1 MPNIDLYLQTCIDQ
15 KCSDLHIAS
24 DSPICV
30 RQLGRLLPI
39 TEKPL
44 GAEEA
49 EALIFEIL
57 DPATLA
63 RLKEELEVDG
73 TYSLANGERFR
84 YNAFRQRKGWD
95 AVFRHFSSKV
105 RTIDELGL
113 PPILKKFA
121 DANQGMILITGP
133 GRCGKSTTCAALVD
147 YLNETTEE
155 NIITIED
162 PIEYLHHRKQSV
174 VNQRGV
180 GPHTA
185 SFTSALRSALR
196 EDPDIIMVGEM
207 RDHETM
213 SLALTAAETGHLVIG
228 TLHTG
233 SATAT
238 VSRVVSLFPAGEQP
252 QAITSLAENLVG
264 IVSQR
269 LLVNAEGNGMV
280 AAFEILVN
288 IMAVSNV
295 IREGE
300 FFKIP
305 SLITT
310 GTLHGMQ
317 TMETSLKGLVAAKKI
332 TQALANEIMAE
343 EA

>member
-1 MPNIDLYLQTCIDQ
+1 MANLDLYLQTCIDQ
-15 KCSDLHIAS
+15 KCSDLHIAA

-39 TEKPL
+39 SEGPL
-44 GAEEA
+44 PPAEA

-57 DPATLA
+57 DPATLG

-73 TYSLANGERFR
+73 TYSLPNGERFR
-84 YNAFRQRKGWD
+84 YNAYRQRKGWD
-95 AVFRHFSSKV
+95 AVFRHFSPQV
-105 RTIDELGL
+105 RTIDGLGL

-185 SFTSALRSALR
+185 SFSSALRSALR

-233 SATAT
+233 SATST

-252 QAITSLAENLVG
+252 QAIVSLAENLVG

-288 IMAVSNV
+288 VMAVSNV

-317 TMETSLKGLVAAKKI
+317 TMETALKGLVAAKKI
-332 TQALANEIMAE
+332 TQAVADEILAE
-343 EA
+343 ET

>member
-1 MPNIDLYLQTCIDQ
+1 MAKVDSYLQACVDQ
-15 KCSDLHIAS
+15 KGSDLHVAS
-24 DSPICV
+24 GSPVCI
-30 RQLGRLLPI
+30 RRLGRLLPF
-39 TEKPL
+39 TPESL
-44 GAEEA
+44 SAQECED
-49 EALIFEIL
+49 LIFEIL
-57 DPATLA
+57 EPATLE
-63 RLKEELEVDG
+63 RLKAEWEVDS
-73 TYSLANGERFR
+73 TYTLANGERFR
-84 YNAFRQRKGWD
+84 INAYRQRKGWD
-95 AVFRHFSSKV
+95 CVFRHFASKV

-121 DANQGMILITGP
+121 EANQGLILVTGP

-147 YLNETTEE
+147 YLNEETEE
-155 NIITIED
+155 NIITVED
-162 PIEYLHHRKQSV
+162 PIEYIHYRKKSA
-174 VNQRGV
+174 VNQRSV
-180 GPHTA
+180 GSHTA

-233 SATAT
+233 SATST
-238 VSRVVSLFPAGEQP
+238 ISRVVSLFPAGEQP
-252 QAITSLAENLVG
+252 QAIVSLAENLVG
-264 IVSQR
+264 ILSQR
-269 LLVNAEGNGMV
+269 LLVDAEGTGMV

-288 IMAVSNV
+288 ITAIANV

-310 GTLHGMQ
+310 GTLQGMR
-317 TMETSLKGLVAAKKI
+317 TMGASLKALVAAKKI
-332 TQALANEIMAE
+332 TQAQVDEILAE
-343 EA
+343 ES

>member
-1 MPNIDLYLQTCIDQ
+1 MPNIDPYLQACIDR
-15 KCSDLHIAS
+15 KGSDLHIAS
-24 DSPICV
+24 ESPICV

-39 TEKPL
+39 SETPL
-44 GAEEA
+44 PAEDCQ
-49 EALIFEIL
+49 ALISEIL

-63 RLKEELEVDG
+63 RLQEEWEVDG
-73 TYSLANGERFR
+73 TYTLANGERFR
-84 YNAFRQRKGWD
+84 FNAYRQRRGWD

-105 RTIDELGL
+105 RSIEELGL

-121 DANQGMILITGP
+121 DANQGLILITGP
-133 GRCGKSTTCAALVD
+133 GRCGKSTTCAALVN

-162 PIEYLHHRKQSV
+162 PIEYVHHRKQSV

-233 SATAT
+233 SATST
-238 VSRVVSLFPAGEQP
+238 ISRVISLFPAGEQP
-252 QAITSLAENLVG
+252 QAIVSLAENLVG

-269 LLVNAEGNGMV
+269 LLVNAEGDGMV
-280 AAFEILVN
+280 AAFEILSN
-288 IMAVSNV
+288 ITAVSNV
-295 IREGE
+295 IREGD

-310 GTLHGMQ
+310 GATHGMQ
-317 TMETSLKGLVAAKKI
+317 AMETALKALVTAKKI
-332 TQALANEIMAE
+332 TQAVADDILTQES
-343 EA
+343 

>member
-1 MPNIDLYLQTCIDQ
+1 MPDIDSYLQACIDQ

-24 DSPICV
+24 ESPVCV
-30 RQLGRLLPI
+30 RQLGRLIPI
-39 TEKPL
+39 TENSL
-44 GAEEA
+44 SAEQC
-49 EALIFEIL
+49 EALIFEAL
-57 DPATLA
+57 DPATLT
-63 RLKEELEVDG
+63 RLKEEWEVDT
-73 TYSLANGERFR
+73 TYTLANGERFR
-84 YNAFRQRKGWD
+84 LNAFRQRRGWD
-95 AVFRHFSSKV
+95 AVFRHFSSKI
-105 RTIDELGL
+105 RTIEELGL

-121 DANQGMILITGP
+121 DANQGIILITGP
-133 GRCGKSTTCAALVD
+133 GRSGKSTTCAALVD

-162 PIEYLHHRKQSV
+162 PIEYIHRRKSSI

-180 GPHTA
+180 GPHTD

-233 SATAT
+233 SATST
-238 VSRVVSLFPAGEQP
+238 ISRVVSLFPAGEQP
-252 QAITSLAENLVG
+252 QAIASLAENLVG

-269 LLVNAEGNGMV
+269 LLVNAEGTGMV
-280 AAFEILVN
+280 PAFEILVN
-288 IMAVSNV
+288 IMAISNV
-295 IREGE
+295 IRERE

-305 SLITT
+305 SLIAT
-310 GTLHGMQ
+310 GALNGMQ
-317 TMETSLKGLVAAKKI
+317 PMEVAIKALVAAKKI
-332 TQALANEIMAE
+332 TPALADEILSE
-343 EA
+343 ES

>member
-1 MPNIDLYLQTCIDQ
+1 MPNIDVYLQACIDQ

-24 DSPICV
+24 ESPVCV
-30 RQLGRLLPI
+30 RQLGRLLPMS
-39 TEKPL
+39 EAPL
-44 GAEEA
+44 SATDCES
-49 EALIFEIL
+49 LIFEIL
-57 DPATLA
+57 DPTTLG
-63 RLKEELEVDG
+63 RLKEEWEVDG

-84 YNAFRQRKGWD
+84 YNVYRQRKGWD
-95 AVFRHFSSKV
+95 AVFRHFSSTV
-105 RTIDELGL
+105 RTIEELAL

-121 DANQGMILITGP
+121 DANQGIILITGP

-147 YLNETTEE
+147 YLNVTTEE

-185 SFTSALRSALR
+185 SFSSALRSALR

-238 VSRVVSLFPAGEQP
+238 ISRVVSLFPAGEQP
-252 QAITSLAENLVG
+252 QAIVSLAENLVG

-269 LLVNAEGNGMV
+269 LLVNAEGTGMV

-288 IMAVSNV
+288 IQAVSNT

-310 GTLHGMQ
+310 GALHGMQ
-317 TMETSLKGLVAAKKI
+317 TMEAALKSLVAAKKI
-332 TQALANEIMAE
+332 TQAVADEVLAE
-343 EA
+343 EF

>member
-1 MPNIDLYLQTCIDQ
+1 MANIDVYLQSCIDQ

-24 DSPICV
+24 ESPVCV
-30 RQLGRLLPI
+30 RQLGRLLPMSDG
-39 TEKPL
+39 PL
-44 GAEEA
+44 SAA
-49 EALIFEIL
+49 DCEALIFEIL
-57 DPATLA
+57 DPTLLG
-63 RLKEELEVDG
+63 RLKEEWEVDS
-73 TYSLANGERFR
+73 TYSLPNGERFR
-84 YNAFRQRKGWD
+84 FNAYRQRKGWD
-95 AVFRHFSSKV
+95 AVFRHFTSNV
-105 RTIDELGL
+105 RSIEELGL

-121 DANQGMILITGP
+121 DANQGIILITGP
-133 GRCGKSTTCAALVD
+133 GRCGKSTTCAALVH
-147 YLNETTEE
+147 YLNTTTEE
-155 NIITIED
+155 HIITIED
-162 PIEYLHHRKQSV
+162 PIEYIHKRKMSL

-185 SFTSALRSALR
+185 TFTSALRSALR

-238 VSRVVSLFPAGEQP
+238 ISRVVSLFPAGEQP

-269 LLVNAEGNGMV
+269 LLLNAEGNGMV
-280 AAFEILVN
+280 PAFEILVN

-310 GTLHGMQ
+310 GAMHGMQ
-317 TMETSLKGLVAAKKI
+317 TMETALKALVAAKKI
-332 TQALANEIMAE
+332 TQAVADEILAE
-343 EA
+343 ES